1 MKKLKF
7 LFWVYLNLVETE
19 TKIKRM
25 SLLCISGYSPI
36 GHVIGRLQL
45 SSEQHDIVS
54 ESSQSE
60 EQEAITFVGS
70 VKSN

>member
-1 MKKLKF
+1 
-7 LFWVYLNLVETE
+7 
-19 TKIKRM
+19 M

-36 GHVIGRLQL
+36 GHVIGLLQL

-60 EQEAITFVGS
+60 EQEAIAFVGS
-70 VKSN
+70 VKSSYQFFKISFFYVLFYLRRVILFT

>member
-1 MKKLKF
+1 
-7 LFWVYLNLVETE
+7 
-19 TKIKRM
+19 M

-60 EQEAITFVGS
+60 EQDAITFVGS